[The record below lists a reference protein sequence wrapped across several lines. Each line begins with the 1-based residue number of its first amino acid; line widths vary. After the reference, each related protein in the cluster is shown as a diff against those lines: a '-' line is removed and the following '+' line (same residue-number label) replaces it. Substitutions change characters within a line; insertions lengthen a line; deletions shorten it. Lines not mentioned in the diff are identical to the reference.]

1 MSSIQSI
8 IEGSIEKAGY
18 NSLVGL
24 IMLVVAFVPLG
35 TSLLAVCLSQAVLKQ
50 QSGIHANKRLATP
63 LDELQS
69 RLREALL
76 VDRAVRLRTSA
87 ISFSLSW
94 ACLCLSCSSLES
106 RDGTLE
112 PPYNATDWDFKQSR
126 TDFLSKI
133 DPDGL
138 LKPILDPY
146 LKKD

>member
-8 IEGSIEKAGY
+8 IESVLESVLSRPIDSGY

-50 QSGIHANKRLATP
+50 QRGIHANKRLDTP

-76 VDRAVRLRTSA
+76 VDRAVQLRTSA
-87 ISFSLSW
+87 ISFSLS
-94 ACLCLSCSSLES
+94 
-106 RDGTLE
+106 
-112 PPYNATDWDFKQSR
+112 
-126 TDFLSKI
+126 
-133 DPDGL
+133 
-138 LKPILDPY
+138 
-146 LKKD
+146 

>member
-8 IEGSIEKAGY
+8 IEGSLEKAGY

-50 QSGIHANKRLATP
+50 QRGIHANKRLDTP

-76 VDRAVRLRTSA
+76 VDRTRGPAAHLRYQLQPF
-87 ISFSLSW
+87 IGVPVPEL
-94 ACLCLSCSSLES
+94 LQP
-106 RDGTLE
+106 RE
-112 PPYNATDWDFKQSR
+112 PRWNP
-126 TDFLSKI
+126 
-133 DPDGL
+133 
-138 LKPILDPY
+138 
-146 LKKD
+146 